1 MSIIVLFWGNNM
13 SGDILSRSNLF
24 SILKNKNI
32 CIFVIF
38 FVIIEGLISCFSVN
52 SLIILNENRVLYVSS
67 TLSQVVATLFGL
79 SITGYIFLDGKLK
92 NDVEEDESL
101 IDIVADLKANYKLKI
116 LFTGSL
122 TCVSIF
128 LCIINMCLSANNFI
142 SIFVFDNSL
151 VITFFSIVEIIL
163 FVKKIID
170 PEKIQKES
178 YIGKRQ
184 LEEKLEEKTDSFSE
198 QNNSDKVS
206 LEDFLKTYNSIESS
220 ISNLVSSSVKI
231 DGKYANMYQNLKILR
246 YEGKIDAKLFEKI
259 NVLRRYRNYLVHG
272 QDMIMDEKVYYLAK
286 EINEELEKLL

>member
-1 MSIIVLFWGNNM
+1 M
-13 SGDILSRSNLF
+13 RTSNLF
-24 SILKNKNI
+24 STLKSKKN
-32 CIFVIF
+32 CMLAIF
-38 FVIIEGLISCFSVN
+38 FVIIECPIIYSSIN
-52 SLIILNENRVLYVSS
+52 SFILLNENRVLYISS

-101 IDIVADLKANYKLKI
+101 IDIVGDLKAKYKLKI

-128 LCIINMCLSANNFI
+128 LCIINMCLSTNIFI

-151 VITFFSIVEIIL
+151 VFTFFSIVEIIL

-184 LEEKLEEKTDSFSE
+184 LEEKLEEKTDNFSE
-198 QNNSDKVS
+198 QNDSDKVN
-206 LEDFLKTYNSIESS
+206 LEDFLITYNNIESK
-220 ISNLVSSSVKI
+220 ISNLVSSSVRVN
-231 DGKYANMYQNLKILR
+231 GKYNNMHQNLKILKS
-246 YEGKIDAKLFEKI
+246 GKKIDMKLLEKI
-259 NVLRRYRNYLVHG
+259 DILRRYRNYLVHG
-272 QDMIMDEKVYYLAK
+272 RDIIVDEKVYHLAK
-286 EINEELEKLL
+286 KINEELEQLL

>member
-1 MSIIVLFWGNNM
+1 M

-32 CIFVIF
+32 RIFVIF
-38 FVIIEGLISCFSVN
+38 FPIIEGLISCFSVN
-52 SLIILNENRVLYVSS
+52 SLITLNENRVLYVSS

-79 SITGYIFLDGKLK
+79 SITGYIFFDGKLK

-101 IDIVADLKANYKLKI
+101 IDIVGDLKAKYKSKI
-116 LFTGSL
+116 LFAGSL
-122 TCVSIF
+122 TCLSIF

-142 SIFVFDNSL
+142 AIFVFDNSL
-151 VITFFSIVEIIL
+151 VITFYSIVEIIL

-170 PEKIQKES
+170 PKKIQEES
-178 YIGKRQ
+178 SNGKRQ
-184 LEEKLEEKTDSFSE
+184 LEKKLGEKTDSFSE

-231 DGKYANMYQNLKILR
+231 DGKYTNMYQNLKILR
-246 YEGKIDAKLFEKI
+246 YEGKIDTKLFEKI
-259 NVLRRYRNYLVHG
+259 NVIRRYRNYLVHG

-286 EINEELEKLL
+286 KINEELEKLL